1 MRRGRRGF
9 SLLEL
14 LIVIG
19 IVGMLAA
26 IGTSYLTGAHESG
39 LDALCRS
46 RLRQLAVFAHDY
58 VLMNDY
64 YPWGSINPA
73 THDAN
78 YCKKGMPAE
87 LWAYPREDPVL
98 HGVKSWS
105 EFSTFCWDFRKKAS
119 EREWE
124 SGEMF
129 GGQKVSSILGCP
141 KCVMSGDNW
150 DGNPMTGYN
159 YNVCFLGY
167 VEGDRSVR
175 KYPIAR
181 GKVKFP
187 DKVVIFGDGGYSGGP
202 NKFMRAPFQDKH
214 YDNSQAALRK
224 AGTQAFRHGKGKSRH
239 CNMAFADGHVEAFYT
254 PYKAGG
260 KEGWVDELTHTAFI
274 SARNGIYGPHGW
286 GGYDEQDDK

>member
-1 MRRGRRGF
+1 MRRRSKGF

-14 LIVIG
+14 LIVVGIIG
-19 IVGMLAA
+19 LLAA
-26 IGTSYLTGAHESG
+26 IGSSYLVGARESG
-39 LDALCRS
+39 LDALCRT
-46 RLRQLAVFAHDY
+46 RLRQLAVFANDY
-58 VLMNDY
+58 VLMNGY
-64 YPWGSINPA
+64 YPWGSIDPA
-73 THDAN
+73 SHDSN
-78 YCKKGMPAE
+78 YCIKGMPSE
-87 LWAYPREDPVL
+87 IWTYPLEDPLL

-119 EREWE
+119 ESVWE

-141 KCVMSGDNW
+141 KCVLSGDNW

-175 KYPIAR
+175 KYPTAR
-181 GKVKFP
+181 AKVKFP
-187 DKVVIFGDGGYSGGP
+187 DKVVIFGDGGYAGGP

-224 AGTQAFRHGKGKSRH
+224 AGTQAFRHGTGKSRH
-239 CNMAFADGHVEAFYT
+239 CNMAFADGHVEAFYN

-260 KEGWVDELTHTAFI
+260 KEGWVDEGSHTAFI
-274 SARNGIYGPHGW
+274 SAGNGIYGPNGW
-286 GGYDEQDDK
+286 GEYDGKEDL